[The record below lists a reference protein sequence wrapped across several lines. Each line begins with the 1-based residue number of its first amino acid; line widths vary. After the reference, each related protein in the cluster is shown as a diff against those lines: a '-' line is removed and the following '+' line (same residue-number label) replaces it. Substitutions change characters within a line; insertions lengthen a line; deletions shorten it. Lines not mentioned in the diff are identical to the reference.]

1 MNSLQE
7 KLSSLQ
13 KQKEDLIASVNM
25 VNGAIQLLEQLIK
38 EDQEVKSESS
48 VESNPT

>member
-48 VESNPT
+48 VESNPM